1 MSALTAALFEVT
13 GRIFAGTGETPE
25 FTSWPKA
32 RDNEASASYHQLT
45 DAGRIQVTVTLTLKG
60 KGQHAYAKVTSQF
73 IPDQY
78 SDAEDELITT
88 TDCGQ
93 NLVRAAVEVMYE
105 LVTS

>member
-1 MSALTAALFEVT
+1 MSALTTALFDVT

-25 FTSWPKA
+25 STTWPNA
-32 RDNEASASYHQLT
+32 RDKEASAAYHRLT
-45 DAGRIQVTVTLTLKG
+45 DEGRIRVTVTLTLKG
-60 KGQHAYAKVTSQF
+60 KGQHAYAEVVAQF

-78 SDAEDELITT
+78 SDAEDELFTS

-105 LVTS
+105 LVTK

>member
-1 MSALTAALFEVT
+1 MSALTTALFDVT

-32 RDNEASASYHQLT
+32 RDNEASASYHRLT
-45 DAGRIQVTVTLTLKG
+45 GEGRIQVTVTLTLKG
-60 KGQHAYAKVTSQF
+60 KGQHAYAEVVAQF

-78 SDAEDELITT
+78 SDAEEGLITS

-93 NLVRAAVEVMYE
+93 NLVRAAVEVMHE

>member
-1 MSALTAALFEVT
+1 MSDLTAALFDVT
-13 GRIFAGTGETPE
+13 GRIFAGSGETPE

-32 RDNEASASYHQLT
+32 RDNEASASYHRLT
-45 DAGRIQVTVTLTLKG
+45 DTGRIQVTVTLTLKG
-60 KGQHAYAKVTSQF
+60 KGQHAYAEVVAQF

-78 SDAEDELITT
+78 SDAEDELTT

-105 LVTS
+105 LVTK

>member
-1 MSALTAALFEVT
+1 MSALTTALFEVT

-32 RDNEASASYHQLT
+32 RDTEASASYHRLT

-60 KGQHAYAKVTSQF
+60 KGQHAYADVTAQF

-78 SDAEDELITT
+78 SDEDERITT

>member
-1 MSALTAALFEVT
+1 MSALTTALFEVT

-25 FTSWPKA
+25 FTSWPNA
-32 RDNEASASYHQLT
+32 RDDEAIASYHRLT

-60 KGQHAYAKVTSQF
+60 KGLHAYAEVTA
-73 IPDQY
+73 QY
-78 SDAEDELITT
+78 SDAEDELLTT

-105 LVTS
+105 LVTK